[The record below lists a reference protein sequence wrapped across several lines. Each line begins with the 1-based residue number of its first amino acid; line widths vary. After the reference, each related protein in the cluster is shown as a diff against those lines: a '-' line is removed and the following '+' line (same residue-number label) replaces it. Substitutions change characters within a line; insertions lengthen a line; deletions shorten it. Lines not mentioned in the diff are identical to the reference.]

1 MSKATMYETVLAAM
15 PLTTWVLVSIGFL
28 FKGNGQTE
36 AGQLY
41 LLNYKSENS
50 YWFLHYNTSDL
61 IHDEI
66 KGPASSV

>member
-50 YWFLHYNTSDL
+50 Y
-61 IHDEI
+61 
-66 KGPASSV
+66 